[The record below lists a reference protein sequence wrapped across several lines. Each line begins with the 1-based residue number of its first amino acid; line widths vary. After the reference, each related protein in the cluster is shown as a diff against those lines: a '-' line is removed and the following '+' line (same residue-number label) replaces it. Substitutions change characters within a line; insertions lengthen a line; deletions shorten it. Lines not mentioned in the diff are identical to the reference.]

1 MGSSLEYTP
10 RIHASPRTCG
20 ARLGVIG
27 QELVETGIQLF
38 CNIHTH
44 TAPIIYKS
52 SSSSVQVC
60 EAHPSLNICPVARP
74 SSCLHLQPSVVIV
87 IVIIII
93 ITIIII
99 ILSSSSI
106 TSIIIIIIFIFILN
120 HYHQQNH
127 YSPPSSSSLYLSYTI
142 AFKTVNFQK
151 NITMN
156 FNLHEASVDKC
167 GLLHAYFWEVAIA
180 GVARQIYL

>member
-10 RIHASPRTCG
+10 RIHASPRTCA
-20 ARLGVIG
+20 ARLGVLV

-44 TAPIIYKS
+44 TAPIIYKSS

-87 IVIIII
+87 I
-93 ITIIII
+93 
-99 ILSSSSI
+99 
-106 TSIIIIIIFIFILN
+106 IIIIIIIIYN
-120 HYHQQNH
+120 HHYQCQNP
-127 YSPPSSSSLYLSYTI
+127 YIAFI
-142 AFKTVNFQK
+142 AFKTEKKISQWIVICMQPLW
-151 NITMN
+151 T
-156 FNLHEASVDKC
+156 SVAW
-167 GLLHAYFWEVAIA
+167 LWPMLIFRRWQTQV
-180 GVARQIYL
+180 